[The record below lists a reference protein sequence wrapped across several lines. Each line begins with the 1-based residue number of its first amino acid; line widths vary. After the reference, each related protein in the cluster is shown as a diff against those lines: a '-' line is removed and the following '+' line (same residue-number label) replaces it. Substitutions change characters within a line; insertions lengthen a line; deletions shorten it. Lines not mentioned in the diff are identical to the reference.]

1 MGTHSSGPEDFE
13 TFEELFDLDVRVE
26 YVAKSSRCS
35 NHTND
40 GCSQSC
46 PSVGCTATCN
56 CR

>member
-1 MGTHSSGPEDFE
+1 MDTNMLTSVEG
-13 TFEELFDLDVRVE
+13 FEELFDLDVRVE
-26 YVAKSSRCS
+26 MTSKPSRCN

-46 PSVGCTATCN
+46 PSVGCSKTCN